1 MCPNN
6 VYTVCINVVRAHRT
20 ALISMPKY
28 DHTVDF
34 YIQDFPRTL
43 FPMETNRV
51 LIEKFPEQ
59 VGDFIYV
66 KITHKKESE
75 LSFLQ
80 QTRAYASKPGHH
92 LRRTAK
98 LDPVAEF
105 FIYDLA
111 YRSRASFKKSS
122 KKSRENYGY
131 RFEKGKP
138 ISAASS
144 YRGFKTAVHGSL
156 KKYKYCAKFDISSY
170 FNSIYHH
177 DLVMWFND
185 VAGSD
190 EDAQFFDKFLKQ
202 TNSGRSIDCLPH
214 GLYPTKMLG
223 SHFLSFVDNA
233 NRLASPQM
241 LRFMDDFYLF
251 SDDLETLISDFI
263 QIQRML
269 GEKGLSINP
278 AKTKLGDIE
287 HLDVEKEVD
296 EIKLRLLHRRRHAIL
311 ASGGD
316 EEWEDEDER
325 LDEEEMEYLLALL
338 KKSQIEEEDA
348 ELILALMR
356 DYGSDVLEY
365 LPEFL
370 ERFPNLSKNVFYFC
384 QHVDDKEAVGN
395 AVLKF
400 VGDTERLTEYQIFW
414 LAKLLESQLLSTN
427 AAGDLLAR
435 LYEHPNATDITRA
448 KILEIPEKRFGM
460 SDLREEQLR
469 TGASMWPSWAAAVGA
484 RIEKKANR
492 NHLLG
497 YFSNGS
503 QMNKLIAD
511 CVRKL

>member
-1 MCPNN
+1 
-6 VYTVCINVVRAHRT
+6 
-20 ALISMPKY
+20 MPKY

-51 LIEKFPEQ
+51 LLEKFPEQ
-59 VGDFIYV
+59 VGDYIYRR
-66 KITHKKESE
+66 ITHKKDRESE

-80 QTRAYASKPGHH
+80 QTRTYASKPGHH

-111 YRSRASFKKSS
+111 YRNRSSFRRSAKR
-122 KKSRENYGY
+122 SRENFGY

-144 YRGFKTAVHGSL
+144 YRGFKTAVHAAL
-156 KKYKYCAKFDISSY
+156 KKYKFCAKFDISSY

-177 DLVMWFND
+177 DLVPWFND
-185 VAGSD
+185 IAGSE

-223 SHFLSFVDNA
+223 SHFLCFVDNA
-233 NRLASPQM
+233 NRLDSPQM

-251 SDDLETLISDFI
+251 SDDLESLIADFI
-263 QIQRML
+263 QVQRML

-278 AKTKLGDIE
+278 SKTKLGDIE

-316 EEWEDEDER
+316 EEWEDEKDR
-325 LDEEEMEYLLALL
+325 LDEEETEYLLALL
-338 KKSQIEEEDA
+338 KESQIEEEDA
-348 ELILALMR
+348 ELILSLMR

-370 ERFPNLSKNVFYFC
+370 ERFPNLSKNIYYFC
-384 QHVDDKEAVGN
+384 QHVDDKSAIGD
-395 AVLKF
+395 AVLEF
-400 VGDTERLTEYQIFW
+400 VQDTERLTEYQIFW
-414 LAKLLESQLLSTN
+414 LAKLLESQLLDTKPASE
-427 AAGDLLAR
+427 LLA
-435 LYEHPNATDITRA
+435 LLFEHPNATVITRA

-469 TGASMWPSWAAAVGA
+469 TGASNWPSWAAAVGS

-492 NHLLG
+492 NHLLH

-503 QMNKLIAD
+503 PMNDLIAA
-511 CVRKL
+511 CVKKL